1 VKLLLAATLVLML
14 SSMAIAV
21 PDSQQLG
28 PYNVSF
34 DINANYKAQI
44 AQPIETETANAYQM
58 RLFVDN
64 STFALIGITES
75 AELVDTTLQ
84 VSKTLMPV
92 NMIIREGLNATN
104 VEDRTIDG
112 KEGFLITSVPFK
124 TDNAAPSV
132 VYRAMYWLDSENCEC
147 GPVSVGKT
155 NVVVTSTFPQ
165 DVTESLLSSLHIVK
179 GEVAPAP
186 SGQAI
191 SPA

>member
-1 VKLLLAATLVLML
+1 
-14 SSMAIAV
+14 
-21 PDSQQLG
+21 
-28 PYNVSF
+28 
-34 DINANYKAQI
+34 
-44 AQPIETETANAYQM
+44 M

-75 AELVDTTLQ
+75 AEPVDTTLQ

-112 KEGFLITSVPFK
+112 KESFLITSVPFK
-124 TDNAAPSV
+124 KDNAAPSV
-132 VYRAMYWLDSENCEC
+132 VYRAMYWLDSEKCRP

-155 NVVVTSTFPQ
+155 GVIIASTFPQ

-179 GEVAPAP
+179 GSRSPCYC
-186 SGQAI
+186 SGQPTPV
-191 SPA
+191 SC